1 MNEHSAGSTGIAKL
15 HYNFSNEDRLH
26 SLPEQPT
33 YKQPTQSGVGMP
45 INRQSTVPDYP
56 YERFERLM
64 NEYRNGRKNVSRDE
78 LRKMLSNTS
87 KRMYYNVK
95 TLRAKRYLG
104 KYKQRTGLI
113 VDDTNKKTE
122 EYEAKYSAYKSI
134 RDEYPDVFG
143 SDRARLLE
151 QISSEIGITVSR
163 LYSYN
168 YEGTWRKEH
177 ETK

>member
-45 INRQSTVPDYP
+45 INRQRTVPDYP

-87 KRMYYNVK
+87 K
-95 TLRAKRYLG
+95 
-104 KYKQRTGLI
+104 
-113 VDDTNKKTE
+113 
-122 EYEAKYSAYKSI
+122 
-134 RDEYPDVFG
+134 
-143 SDRARLLE
+143 
-151 QISSEIGITVSR
+151 
-163 LYSYN
+163 
-168 YEGTWRKEH
+168 
-177 ETK
+177 